1 MHPQL
6 SIKLM
11 RQACRRRKPKG
22 LRVIHRTPHLRSR
35 LWGKARLPWPT
46 ASRCPRPSGLPICR
60 RLGRRRR
67 LVVARPCR
75 GLPPRSDPR
84 LRSLQHAL
92 FRLATANLPPTAGP
106 PSAASCAL
114 TSTPPSP
121 VEPPSEPTPAERRTS
136 QRRLKLAAKLE
147 YLEDLGVDGERLLK
161 VRPAWLKGSLLSMA
175 EMVHFL
181 RQAGVPPAPAIRTSP
196 SLLTCSVKSLEPK
209 LRYLLDVVGYTVDDL
224 RRCPKALTH
233 SLQGRIIP
241 RYTALQAARR
251 RLPSLSTFVCQRAD
265 AFQRSLERPARR
277 FTAAR
282 RPPRPGRPVALL
294 AECSCPGCPCTEQH
308 FEL

>member
-1 MHPQL
+1 MHPPL
-6 SIKLM
+6 SIKLT

-22 LRVIHRTPHLRSR
+22 LRVTRRTPHSR
-35 LWGKARLPWPT
+35 LWGKAHWPWP
-46 ASRCPRPSGLPICR
+46 APRCLRWPTPGLRVYR
-60 RLGRRRR
+60 RLGRQRRF
-67 LVVARPCR
+67 VAPRPRR
-75 GLPPRSDPR
+75 GVPPRPDPR

-92 FRLATANLPPTAGP
+92 FRLATANLPPAD
-106 PSAASCAL
+106 SCAP
-114 TSTPPSP
+114 TSAPPSP
-121 VEPPSEPTPAERRTS
+121 VEPPSEPTPAEKRTS

-147 YLEDLGVDGERLLK
+147 YLQDLGVDGERLLK
-161 VRPAWLKGSLLSMA
+161 VRPASLKGSLLSMA
-175 EMVHFL
+175 EKVHFL
-181 RQAGVPPAPAIRTSP
+181 RQAGVPPAPAIRTAP

-209 LRYLLDVVGYTVDDL
+209 LRYLLDVVGYTMDDV
-224 RRCPKALTH
+224 RRCPYALMY

-277 FTAAR
+277 CPAAR
-282 RPPRPGRPVALL
+282 RPPRPVRPVALL